1 MGVLGY
7 LEIESRIIDKDN
19 SIGIELCYVFLT
31 KANIA
36 EYGFEM

>member
-7 LEIESRIIDKDN
+7 FEIESGIIDKNN

-31 KANIA
+31 KTYIA